1 MAGLSPQFPP
11 VNVDWFDFFKPDPEF
26 DNLDPQL
33 GKIDPELG
41 YLLDPLPGTG
51 FPGLVTIPLAS
62 AGAGTV
68 QRAADNA
75 VDATVPVPDHG
86 LDLFSNVLPDG
97 LLPELTRRRPPP
109 PRPARILPEGQV
121 MDIRKHLTHILLNT
135 TFNVEQKQRI
145 IAAFPEGVLEN
156 IKYIIKPG
164 DGPML
169 PSPSPPGSPTRS
181 EHDSQRT
188 LSPFADEPNLNEDNY
203 LPNIQHEHSFADPTA
218 AQPVYPAFGGHFRS
232 GAEARR
238 HRRRA
243 RYPPK
248 TGASDVERV
257 KRYGRKFF
265 LSPSSDNAFR

>member
-1 MAGLSPQFPP
+1 MAGPSPQFPP
-11 VNVDWFDFFKPDPEF
+11 VDVDWFGFFKPDPEF
-26 DNLDPQL
+26 ENLDPGL
-33 GKIDPELG
+33 SN
-41 YLLDPLPGTG
+41 LLLPPTGAG
-51 FPGLVTIPLAS
+51 FPDLFTTPLAI

-68 QRAADNA
+68 QRAADDA
-75 VDATVPVPDHG
+75 VDAAVPVSDHG
-86 LDLFSNVLPDG
+86 LYLFSNALPEN
-97 LLPELTRRRPPP
+97 LLPELALPPPPPP
-109 PRPARILPEGQV
+109 PRPARILPEEQV

-164 DGPML
+164 DGPMV

-218 AQPVYPAFGGHFRS
+218 PQPVYPAFVGHFRS
-232 GAEARR
+232 GTEARR

-257 KRYGRKFF
+257 KRCGRKSF
-265 LSPSSDNAFR
+265 LSPSSDNAFF